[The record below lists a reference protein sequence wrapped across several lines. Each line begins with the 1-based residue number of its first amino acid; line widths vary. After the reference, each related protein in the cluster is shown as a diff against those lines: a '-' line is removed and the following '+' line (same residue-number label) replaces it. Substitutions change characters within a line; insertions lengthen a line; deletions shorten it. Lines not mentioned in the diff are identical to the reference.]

1 MKRPRICAVI
11 AGNDLEVIKGV
22 EPLVELFEVR
32 IDLIGDSW
40 QELVKQLKKP
50 WIACNRSAEEG
61 GSWRGS
67 ELKRREELLSAI
79 ELGADIIDIELVTG
93 NLKEIV
99 QLIKKR
105 AKCLL
110 SFHDLKGT
118 PPLDR
123 MREIAQR
130 ELEAGADI
138 CKVVT
143 TAQKFEDNLAV
154 LQLVSDFPKTRVLSF
169 AMGPMGFASRILC
182 PLVGGDFTYASIEAG
197 KESAPGQITVRDL
210 RKIYAMV
217 TEWKAISQEKQGAVE

>member
-11 AGNDLEVIKGV
+11 VSNDPEEVKRV
-22 EPLVELFEVR
+22 EPLVELYEVR

-40 QELVKQLKKP
+40 PELVKQLEKP

-61 GSWRGS
+61 GSWGGNES
-67 ELKRREELLSAI
+67 KRREELLSAI
-79 ELGADIIDIELVTG
+79 ELGASIVDIELVTG
-93 NLKEIV
+93 NLKEMV
-99 QLIKKR
+99 RLVKER

-123 MREIAQR
+123 MREIVQK

-143 TAQKFEDNLAV
+143 TARGFEDNLAV
-154 LQLVSDFPKTRVLSF
+154 LQLIPNFPQARVVSF
-169 AMGPMGFASRILC
+169 AMGPLGSTSRILC
-182 PLVGGDFTYASIEAG
+182 PLVGGDFIYASAG
-197 KESAPGQITVRDL
+197 EGSESAPGQITVRDL
-210 RKIYAMV
+210 SEIYGMLGN
-217 TEWKAISQEKQGAVE
+217 ER